1 MIETNV
7 AGQVEGR
14 DVKAFVIRN
23 KSGMQAKIIEF
34 GATLTEL
41 HAADRQGRL
50 ADVVLGYDRVEDYVK
65 TDTYF
70 GAICGRYG
78 NRIAGG
84 AFSIDGNRYTTTCNE
99 GRNQVH
105 GGRKGFDKKFWQG
118 KAMEDGRT
126 VEFTYRSPDGEEG
139 YPGTLDLAASF
150 TLDENDGFSI
160 EITAKT
166 DKATQCNPVHHSY
179 WNLAGHNSGDVLAQE
194 LAILADFYTPV
205 DDELIS
211 TGEILNVRGTPFDFT
226 AAKPIG
232 RDLEAIDNKGGGRSH
247 DESGGY
253 DHNWVLRGFPGEM
266 ATAVRA
272 VDPVSG
278 RGFELATNEP
288 GVQFYT
294 GGYLN
299 ESVIGKGGHPYCR
312 YAGFT
317 LETQRFPDSPN
328 RAHFPQ
334 ARLYPGQPYHHR
346 MKFQFFAE

>member
-23 KSGMQAKIIEF
+23 KSGMQAKIIEL

-150 TLDENDGFSI
+150 TLD
-160 EITAKT
+160 
-166 DKATQCNPVHHSY
+166 
-179 WNLAGHNSGDVLAQE
+179 
-194 LAILADFYTPV
+194 
-205 DDELIS
+205 
-211 TGEILNVRGTPFDFT
+211 
-226 AAKPIG
+226 
-232 RDLEAIDNKGGGRSH
+232 
-247 DESGGY
+247 
-253 DHNWVLRGFPGEM
+253 
-266 ATAVRA
+266 
-272 VDPVSG
+272 
-278 RGFELATNEP
+278 
-288 GVQFYT
+288 
-294 GGYLN
+294 
-299 ESVIGKGGHPYCR
+299 
-312 YAGFT
+312 
-317 LETQRFPDSPN
+317 
-328 RAHFPQ
+328 
-334 ARLYPGQPYHHR
+334 
-346 MKFQFFAE
+346 